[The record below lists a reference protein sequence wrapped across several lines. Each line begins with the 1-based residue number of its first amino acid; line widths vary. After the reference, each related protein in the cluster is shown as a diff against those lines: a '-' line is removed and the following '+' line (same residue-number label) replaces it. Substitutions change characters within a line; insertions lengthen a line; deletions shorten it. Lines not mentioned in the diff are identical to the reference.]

1 MSGKQITFDQ
11 HFVPQCYLKNF
22 TSNDWKVFAYNKNWQ
37 LLSKKYSPKSILFK
51 NLLYEL
57 NLEDPDNTIENFFSR
72 IEDQY
77 SILSKKLLSLKSPE
91 DFNLTQEEQLV
102 LLLFVLRL
110 SLGNPSQYNNLN
122 NKDFDELRMRELE
135 ANNLSE
141 KDKKDSLE
149 KLKEHNRKQLPIS
162 IKVAFNTTF
171 LTEFMLRKKF
181 VFILTNED
189 NIFLTSDKP
198 VIERCDKSS
207 WFFSPILTDTNYY
220 VALSPY
226 ICLKIIDKDLDINVS
241 NLSICYDKNWEI
253 GKKHNKLMFE
263 YCKNYV
269 YSNIKDFKL

>member
-1 MSGKQITFDQ
+1 M
-11 HFVPQCYLKNF
+11 
-22 TSNDWKVFAYNKNWQ
+22 
-37 LLSKKYSPKSILFK
+37 
-51 NLLYEL
+51 
-57 NLEDPDNTIENFFSR
+57 EDPDNTIENFFSR

-135 ANNLSE
+135 SNNLSE

-171 LTEFMLRKKF
+171 LPLGGRF
-181 VFILTNED
+181 
-189 NIFLTSDKP
+189 P
-198 VIERCDKSS
+198 
-207 WFFSPILTDTNYY
+207 
-220 VALSPY
+220 
-226 ICLKIIDKDLDINVS
+226 
-241 NLSICYDKNWEI
+241 
-253 GKKHNKLMFE
+253 
-263 YCKNYV
+263 
-269 YSNIKDFKL
+269 